1 MTYFFPVTNCFPG
14 INACA
19 LFKAVVRSI
28 PSLIT
33 DKENKRIV
41 INKETDLLIINL
53 FLRFLESISIHHYLA
68 ARAVGAAHDDELS
81 ALRVGDSLALEVVV
95 GLACS
100 EGVRVRGSVPV
111 RSSSTMFSN

>member
-1 MTYFFPVTNCFPG
+1 MENGRSDIVADEAERLNEHTDTVADRADGIFFPVTNCFPG

-41 INKETDLLIINL
+41 INKETDL
-53 FLRFLESISIHHYLA
+53 F
-68 ARAVGAAHDDELS
+68 
-81 ALRVGDSLALEVVV
+81 
-95 GLACS
+95 
-100 EGVRVRGSVPV
+100 
-111 RSSSTMFSN
+111 M